1 MKPGKLYLKIFLSF
15 ILILIITEIL
25 VFGLF
30 AFSAR
35 SSFRSRVR
43 QYASSQAILVKELI
57 EDRINSEANTTLVEH
72 ESLGDLIIRLSD
84 AYGAKIWLADPDG
97 KALVKSFQGS
107 IPEEVTVDP
116 KIQGKYLDSLQ
127 LHHHLKK
134 GWALHA
140 EIPIEIDRDRVGSL
154 HILFEKMQPAH
165 SEGRFA
171 LGLLGIGIVIAVLTI
186 PVSRLITERVKRL
199 RHSALQIADGDL
211 SHRVSIKGSD
221 EIGELG
227 RSFNRMADKLEQMI
241 RGGRELTANIS
252 HELRSPLARIRIAE
266 ELIRDKWEQ
275 GDFEDLDKHLDTI
288 CEDIEELDRLIA
300 SILALSKLD
309 LQQGSLKLEP
319 IDPADLIKEL
329 LARFNPAVDRK
340 GLHLVTDLSF
350 DSRILGDQD
359 ALRTA
364 LSNLVDNAVKFT
376 PHNGTIIVK
385 VLPEDDSVNIR
396 ITNSFEAL
404 SEEDLT
410 KIFEPFYIIDGSD
423 ASGSGLGL
431 AIARKIIEQHGGTV
445 VAGNSAQGFEIQVQL
460 PAGPSG

>member
-35 SSFRSRVR
+35 SNFRSRIR
-43 QYASSQAILVKELI
+43 QYASSHAILVKELI
-57 EDRINSEANTTLVEH
+57 EDRIKSEAKTSLVENQ
-72 ESLGDLIIRLSD
+72 SLRDLIIRLSD
-84 AYGAKIWLADPDG
+84 AYGAKIWLAGTDG
-97 KALVKSFQGS
+97 KALLKSFQGS

-116 KIQGKYLDSLQ
+116 KIQGKDLDSLQ

-134 GWALHA
+134 RWALYA
-140 EIPIEIDRDRVGSL
+140 KIPIEIDKDRVGSL
-154 HILFEKMQPAH
+154 HVLFEKMQPAH

-171 LGLLGIGIVIAVLTI
+171 LGLLGIGIVIALLTI

-227 RSFNRMADKLEQMI
+227 RSFNRMADKLEKMI

-275 GDFEDLDKHLDTI
+275 GDFKDIDKHLDTI
-288 CEDIEELDRLIA
+288 REDIEELDRLIT
-300 SILALSKLD
+300 SILTLSKLD
-309 LQQGSLKLEP
+309 LHQGSLKLEP
-319 IDPADLIKEL
+319 INPADLIEEL
-329 LARFNPAVDRK
+329 LARFNPAADRK

-376 PHNGTIIVK
+376 PHNGTVIVK
-385 VLPEDDSVNIR
+385 VLPKDDSVNIK

-404 SEEDLT
+404 SEKDLT
-410 KIFEPFYIIDGSD
+410 KIFEPFYIIDGSG

-431 AIARKIIEQHGGTV
+431 AITRKIIEQHGGTI
-445 VAGNSAQGFEIQVQL
+445 VATNSAQGLEIQVQL
-460 PAGPSG
+460 PEGPSG